1 MNTKH
6 NSQDWKEE
14 FRKNDFI
21 FCDPNECVS
30 FSYVNDTGGKRKPWR
45 EVCSCGAVE
54 KEEKVLVFISSLLS
68 SREKEIVEKIKNN
81 LPKAEDQ
88 WLKVEKLRKDGDS
101 IGFMLGWNEYE
112 DELLKIIKK

>member
-1 MNTKH
+1 MKN

-14 FRKNDFI
+14 FENQMEDLMITTNVEPRHL
-21 FCDPNECVS
+21 NE
-30 FSYVNDTGGKRKPWR
+30 Y
-45 EVCSCGAVE
+45 
-54 KEEKVLVFISSLLS
+54 KVKAFISSLLS